1 MVVIDW
7 STFFLHLPIGI
18 IAALLL
24 LTHEQGWSLALCF
37 IAMFIVYEVTQ
48 NENAWIDIQGAIAG
62 IPIGGLFLWLI
73 RNI

>member
-7 STFFLHLPIGI
+7 SSFFLPLPIGI

-24 LTHEQGWSLALCF
+24 LTHEHGWSLALCF

-62 IPIGGLFLWLI
+62 IPIGALI
-73 RNI
+73 VWILSR

>member
-1 MVVIDW
+1 MIVIDW

-24 LTHEQGWSLALCF
+24 CCHKEGWALALCF

-62 IPIGGLFLWLI
+62 IPIGALI
-73 RNI
+73 VWALSR